1 MYTSFQIKYR
11 ETTKIGKT
19 MHYYFYLNLKVLI
32 HNLSI
37 LCEVVWEIEIENKM
51 GLSSSYKVKYSWVS
65 INVMPQE

>member
-1 MYTSFQIKYR
+1 
-11 ETTKIGKT
+11 